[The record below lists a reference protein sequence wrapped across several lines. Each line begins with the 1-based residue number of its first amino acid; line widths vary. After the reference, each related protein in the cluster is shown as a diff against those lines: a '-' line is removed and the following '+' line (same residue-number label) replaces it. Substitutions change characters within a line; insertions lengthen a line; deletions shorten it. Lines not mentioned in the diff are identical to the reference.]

1 MAAIGI
7 ELVVEDLDRAIELFV
22 SVLGCR
28 LISRGPAPLVA
39 GEVAAIDAGNIVISL
54 LLPARS
60 GTNALMSHREPRLA
74 QLIFGASGATGVSAA
89 FDRALNAG
97 LSLTDMPDGRF
108 AILPEVTRGALG
120 LEVAIVAVPM
130 ESE

>member
-22 SVLGCR
+22 AVLGCQ

-54 LLPARS
+54 LRPARS
-60 GTNALMSHREPRLA
+60 GDDALLAYREPRLA
-74 QLIFGASGATGVSAA
+74 QLIFGASGTSGVAAA
-89 FDRALNAG
+89 FDRAVDAG

-120 LEVAIVAVPM
+120 LDVAIIGVPM
-130 ESE
+130 DPG